1 MIRNL
6 TKLSTTVALALVLP
20 LATATGASAS
30 GTPTQTSAAQVE
42 ATTQAAI
49 DAPAPEEG
57 SLFDTVANAATEDEK
72 REILVAEGFEQVS
85 GEGERYEKTV
95 DGVTLGWSIDTSVD
109 PGTIQPMW
117 SVGWSS
123 GPYVAATVS
132 QWQSAASTGTSVG
145 ALACG
150 FIANVWGGIGC
161 AAAGLAVSEAIDAY
175 DPGAVGSTC
184 MAAKPTNPITV
195 FPVSSC

>member
-1 MIRNL
+1 MRNL
-6 TKLSTTVALALVLP
+6 TKLSSIAALALVLP
-20 LATATGASAS
+20 FATATGASAS
-30 GTPTQTSAAQVE
+30 SAPTQTSTAQVE
-42 ATTQAAI
+42 APTQVAI
-49 DAPAPEEG
+49 DAPAPEDG
-57 SLFDTVANAATEDEK
+57 SLFDTVANAATDEEK
-72 REILVAEGFEQVS
+72 RAILVAEGFELIP

-95 DGVTLGWSIDTSVD
+95 DGVTLGWNIETAVD

-117 SVGWSS
+117 SVGWDG

-132 QWQSAASTGTSVG
+132 QWQSAASTGTGVG

-161 AAAGLAVSEAIDAY
+161 AAAGLAVSEAIDLY
-175 DPGAVGSTC
+175 NPGAAGSVC
-184 MAAKPTNPITV
+184 MAAQPGTPVRV